1 MVMSDE
7 DSGDDDKMN
16 RSIEMVMEEDL
27 ENNLNY
33 SDEERDF

>member
-1 MVMSDE
+1 MVLSDE